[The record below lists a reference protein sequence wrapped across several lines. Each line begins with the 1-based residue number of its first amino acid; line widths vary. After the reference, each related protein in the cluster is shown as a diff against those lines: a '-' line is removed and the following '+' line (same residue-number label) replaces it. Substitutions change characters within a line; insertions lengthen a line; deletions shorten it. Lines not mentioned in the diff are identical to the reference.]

1 MIKPKDKTVEEL
13 QDEIVSIIKKISDTK
28 KLQFYKVFI
37 EQIEGVY

>member
-28 KLQFYKVFI
+28 KLKFYKNFI
-37 EQIEGVY
+37 LQIEEVD

>member
-28 KLQFYKVFI
+28 LQFYKVFI
-37 EQIEGVY
+37 EQIEGVD

>member
-37 EQIEGVY
+37 EKIEGVD

>member
-28 KLQFYKVFI
+28 RLQFYKVFI
-37 EQIEGVY
+37 EQIEGVD